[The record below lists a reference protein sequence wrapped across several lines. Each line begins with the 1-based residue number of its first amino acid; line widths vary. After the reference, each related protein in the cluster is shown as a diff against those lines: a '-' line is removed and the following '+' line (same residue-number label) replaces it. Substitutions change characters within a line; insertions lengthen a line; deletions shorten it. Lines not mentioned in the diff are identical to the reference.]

1 MANQSS
7 GIVLTGLKL
16 CLICAVAAFCL
27 GGINGITEPQIIARK
42 AQEEQDALAYLVPSG
57 RIGQRVSVEEE
68 GTVRAYYPVEQG
80 GSLFGYV
87 LDLQGMGY
95 GGEMKL
101 LAAYR
106 EDGAIHSS
114 RLLDNLETPG
124 LGKRAETPEYMAM
137 FKGTGG
143 GEKPV
148 PTSKEMLQS
157 GDAAS
162 QPSGKTESSFRTWFL
177 GAEAGGG
184 TDAISGATITFLGV
198 SSALAEGSRFVT
210 TELGGK

>member
-1 MANQSS
+1 MANQTSE
-7 GIVLTGLKL
+7 IVITGLKL
-16 CLICAVAAFCL
+16 CVICAVAAFCL
-27 GGINGITEPQIIARK
+27 GAINGITEPQIIARK
-42 AQEEQDALAYLVPSG
+42 AQEEKDALAYLVPSG
-57 RIGQRVSVEEE
+57 KTGQRITVDEE
-68 GTVRAYYPVEQG
+68 GIVRGYYPVEEG

-87 LDLQGMGY
+87 LQLQGMGY

-101 LAAYR
+101 MAAYR
-106 EDGAIHSS
+106 KDGVIQSS

-143 GEKPV
+143 NEKPV
-148 PTSKEMLQS
+148 PTSKEMLQTGGS
-157 GDAAS
+157 PS
-162 QPSGKTESSFRTWFL
+162 QSGKETKLDFRTWFL
-177 GAEAGGG
+177 GGEAGGG
-184 TDAISGATITFLGV
+184 TDAITGATITFLGV